1 MKQLID
7 KSTLV
12 AEIKKRLSL
21 LENGTSDSEVMKRVD
36 GVIKGYKSILSF
48 LDTLNVKEEI
58 LDKEGKTKLMKKCVH
73 KAYKRGY
80 DMGVLKTTN
89 EMNHNMKDVDLEE
102 AVDDAKD
109 LAMRDM
115 AWNVHVM
122 ISEGK
127 SIGEI
132 DHYVCGI
139 CDF

>member
-1 MKQLID
+1 MAKYID
-7 KSTLV
+7 KSALV
-12 AEIKKRLSL
+12 AEIEKRL
-21 LENGTSDSEVMKRVD
+21 EEYRTFPDYQTDSKYMELCE
-36 GVIKGYKSILSF
+36 ILSF
-48 LDTLNVKEEI
+48 ISTLETKEEI